1 MIVAKMGPEMGGHA
15 GGGVVAWMLLSGLF
29 TLAMLVLVVV
39 LIIWL
44 IRNMSAGQ
52 QRDSAMEELRRRYA
66 SGAIDQEEFRTRKA
80 DLRLR

>member
-1 MIVAKMGPEMGGHA
+1 MILANTGPEVGGHA
-15 GGGVVAWMLLSGLF
+15 GGGLAAWMLLSGLF

-44 IRNMSAGQ
+44 VRNMAAGQ

-80 DLRLR
+80 ELRAR